1 LSTVS
6 VSFIED
12 NTMPLIFCLK
22 CKLLLLEMA
31 KMPTDLGRPLLPV
44 LALVLLLLPLLLVLA
59 VTRLLPG
66 LALVVAGSIVVLPK
80 I

>member
-1 LSTVS
+1 
-6 VSFIED
+6 
-12 NTMPLIFCLK
+12 
-22 CKLLLLEMA
+22 MA

-44 LALVLLLLPLLLVLA
+44 VALVLLLLPLLLVLA
-59 VTRLLPG
+59 VTPLLPG